1 VRRNIV
7 SRYKHPKFDPD
18 TLMYNYMILKLDEKV
33 DTLPHV
39 WIDPTIEIPTDAELF
54 VVGYGFT
61 ASRIQINHIYEDTF
75 HHTVLDTTEILRYG
89 NDDGPTSRMQGSDLQ
104 KIEANIVPH
113 GICNA
118 NDQYA
123 GFVDDKTMICANNED
138 GDCKFLFSFLFFFL
152 NSPQPLESNQRM
164 KMLFSPKFVSCF
176 CFIASSF

>member
-1 VRRNIV
+1 MRRNIV
-7 SRYKHPKFDPD
+7 SRYKHPKYDPD
-18 TLMYNYMILKLDEKV
+18 TLMYDYMILKLDEKV

-39 WIDPTIEIPTDAELF
+39 WIDPTVEIPTDAELF

-89 NDDGPTSRMQGSDLQ
+89 DDDGPKSRMQGLGLQ
-104 KIEANIVPH
+104 KIEANIIPH

-123 GFVDDKTMICANNED
+123 GFVDDETMICAGNRDEA
-138 GDCKFLFSFLFFFL
+138 CKNYLTL
-152 NSPQPLESNQRM
+152 NPPPPPNHSKVTS
-164 KMLFSPKFVSCF
+164 
-176 CFIASSF
+176 A